1 MKALLFT
8 FVLSFVSLAGFA
20 QGKIGHVNTQ
30 KVLDTMPSRKNAM
43 KDIALM
49 QTLGQQELR
58 QKDSL
63 IQIGMMDLEKNK
75 NTWSPTTINYQKQR
89 LARMDQELQYR
100 QQELEQGLQIYS
112 QEMNKKVTDR
122 ITGAVATV
130 SKAKGLSY
138 VLDENSLLFNS
149 GGTDITAE
157 VVKEVMRLEALDK
170 K

>member
-1 MKALLFT
+1 MKAIFTLLFS
-8 FVLSFVSLAGFA
+8 FLSLVSIA

-43 KDIALM
+43 KDITLM

-157 VVKEVMRLEALDK
+157 VIKEILRLEALDK

>member
-1 MKALLFT
+1 MKAIFTLLFS
-8 FVLSFVSLAGFA
+8 FLSLVSIA

-43 KDIALM
+43 KEIALM
-49 QTLGQQELR
+49 QTLGQRELME
-58 QKDSL
+58 KDSI
-63 IQIGMMDLEKNK
+63 IQESVADLKRHPEWTPATVK
-75 NTWSPTTINYQKQR
+75 YQQQR
-89 LARMDQELQYR
+89 IARMDQELQYR

-112 QEMNKKVTDR
+112 QEMNKKVTER

-149 GGTDITAE
+149 GGTDITAD
-157 VVKEVMRLEALDK
+157 VVKEVLRLEALDK